1 MPELPEVET
10 VRRGLAFALGLPRNT
25 AEENRINFAALPE
38 LRRWHFARSTLRYP
52 LPVTALERLKGT
64 RLLAV
69 ERRSKY
75 LLLYFVRRN
84 PENLPQTAKFL
95 LADFPNWAARQQLC
109 RVLVH
114 LGMSGR
120 LRIAGTPPEPA
131 KHDHLWLRLTAPK
144 DNAEQDFY
152 LIYNDA
158 RRFGFWL
165 FEPWPVRAQGRG
177 CGQGLAQGNAAAQKA
192 PQDPFCRV
200 GLEPLPLEQYR
211 LHAPLTLAW
220 NASLA
225 KTVGQ
230 ALAAAP
236 ARGAVPARGAGAAS
250 TAGLAK
256 AAVDDTRPIAI
267 ESVKLGAEL
276 YCISRRIM
284 REIKPWILEGRA
296 VCGVGNIYCCESLW
310 LAGLS
315 PHKSVHSLSPSE
327 AETLARALQRCIAG
341 AIAAG
346 GTTIRDFHGV
356 EGEGGYFQQQLCV
369 YKRAGEPCL
378 RPGCTAK
385 IEKCTQ
391 AQRSTFY
398 CPKCQA

>member
-131 KHDHLWLRLTAPK
+131 RHDHLWLRLTAPK

-165 FEPWPVRAQGRG
+165 FEPWPVRSQRLGHT
-177 CGQGLAQGNAAAQKA
+177 NAAAQKA

-200 GLEPLPLEQYR
+200 GLEPLPLEEYR
-211 LHAPLTLAW
+211 LEAPLTLAW

-225 KTVGQ
+225 K
-230 ALAAAP
+230 A
-236 ARGAVPARGAGAAS
+236 
-250 TAGLAK
+250 AGLTK
-256 AAVDDTRPIAI
+256 AAVDNTRPIAV
-267 ESVKLGAEL
+267 ESGKLGAEL

-284 REIKPWILEGRA
+284 REIKPWILEGQA

-356 EGEGGYFQQQLCV
+356 QGEGGYFQQQLCV

-398 CPKCQA
+398 CPKCQT

>member
-1 MPELPEVET
+1 M
-10 VRRGLAFALGLPRNT
+10 
-25 AEENRINFAALPE
+25 
-38 LRRWHFARSTLRYP
+38 
-52 LPVTALERLKGT
+52 
-64 RLLAV
+64 
-69 ERRSKY
+69 
-75 LLLYFVRRN
+75 
-84 PENLPQTAKFL
+84 
-95 LADFPNWAARQQLC
+95 
-109 RVLVH
+109 
-114 LGMSGR
+114 
-120 LRIAGTPPEPA
+120 
-131 KHDHLWLRLTAPK
+131 
-144 DNAEQDFY
+144 
-152 LIYNDA
+152 IYNDA

-165 FEPWPVRAQGRG
+165 FEPWPVRAPSRGSAQRLGR
-177 CGQGLAQGNAAAQKA
+177 AQRLGHSNAAVQKT

-200 GLEPLPLEQYR
+200 GLEPLPLEEYR
-211 LHAPLTLAW
+211 LEAPLTLAW

-225 KTVGQ
+225 KTAGQ
-230 ALAAAP
+230 V
-236 ARGAVPARGAGAAS
+236 RDAGAAS

-256 AAVDDTRPIAI
+256 TASLAKSAVDDTRPIAV
-267 ESVKLGAEL
+267 ESGKLGAEL

-327 AETLARALQRCIAG
+327 AETLARALQRCIAD

-356 EGEGGYFQQQLCV
+356 QGEGGYFQQELCV
-369 YKRAGEPCL
+369 YKRAGQPCL

-398 CPKCQA
+398 CPKCQT